1 MRRLRKAKAD
11 SSVRS
16 MTVWVARCEEEK
28 AGRRLSAPLH
38 GEQAIRMR
46 SEFSSNHLSTAI
58 DAAVDRTLAGQ
69 PLSRDGAVDLALH
82 ASLPE
87 LLAAATVLRAHGK
100 STTVTFSK
108 KVFIPLTTLCRD
120 YCGYCTFRKD
130 PGQPGAH
137 FMTPDEVLALAE
149 QGRRAGCKE
158 ALFSLGDQPER
169 IFPEAR
175 EFLREQGFTR
185 TLDYLAAM
193 CELVLDRTGLLPHA
207 NPGVMDRPAL
217 ERLKNSNASVG
228 LMLESVSTRLMRGDL
243 PHAKAPDKV
252 PALRLRTMEEAGKLS
267 IAFTTGILIGIG
279 ETLGER
285 IDSLFA
291 IRAMHEKYGHIQEVI
306 VQNFRAKAEIPMAN
320 HPEPSLD
327 EMLRTIAVARLILGP
342 YMNVQAPP
350 NLSYA
355 DFPRLLEAGINDWG
369 GISPVTKD
377 FINPEAAWP
386 QIRKLEAETNGR
398 GFALRE
404 RLALYPE
411 FTLRE
416 QFQSAPVRAR
426 LAALASGEGF
436 ALADAE
442 IVRRSSSDRFG
453 TTGLA

>member
-1 MRRLRKAKAD
+1 MR
-11 SSVRS
+11 
-16 MTVWVARCEEEK
+16 EE
-28 AGRRLSAPLH
+28 
-38 GEQAIRMR
+38 Q
-46 SEFSSNHLSTAI
+46 SSNGVSTAI
-58 DAAVDRTLAGQ
+58 DAALDRTLAGER
-69 PLSRDGAVDLALH
+69 LGRDGALDLARN
-82 ASLPE
+82 APLPE
-87 LLAAATVLRAHGK
+87 LLAAATAVRAHGK
-100 STTVTFSK
+100 GTTITFSK

-137 FMTPDEVLALAE
+137 FMTPDQVLALAE

-193 CELVLDRTGLLPHA
+193 CELVLDHTGLVPHA
-207 NPGVMDRPAL
+207 NPGVMDRSVL

-228 LMLESVSTRLMRGDL
+228 LMLETVSTRMMRGDL

-267 IAFTTGILIGIG
+267 VAFTTGILIGIG
-279 ETLGER
+279 ETLEER

-291 IRAMHEKYGHIQEVI
+291 IRTLHEKYGHIQEVI
-306 VQNFRAKAEIPMAN
+306 VQNFRAKTEIPMAN

-327 EMLRTIAVARLILGP
+327 DMLHTIAVARLVLGP
-342 YMNVQAPP
+342 HMNIQAPP

-386 QIRKLEAETNGR
+386 QISRLEAETKAR
-398 GFALRE
+398 GFTLRE

-411 FTLRE
+411 FIRNDD
-416 QFQSAPVRAR
+416 FASPAIRKR
-426 LAALASGEGF
+426 LDI
-436 ALADAE
+436 LADAE
-442 IVRRSSSDRFG
+442 
-453 TTGLA
+453 GLAV